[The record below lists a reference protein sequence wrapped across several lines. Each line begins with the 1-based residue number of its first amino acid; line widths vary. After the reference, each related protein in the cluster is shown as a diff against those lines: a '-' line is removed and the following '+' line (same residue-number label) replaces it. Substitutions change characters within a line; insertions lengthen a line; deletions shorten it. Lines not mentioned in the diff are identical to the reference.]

1 MTQGATQPPPAL
13 SLFQHL
19 SDAVYL
25 LDPETSNI
33 VWCNRA
39 AYEDLGLS
47 AEEVLNHS
55 VLSLQKD
62 VTGLPQ
68 WSEIA
73 QVIRSVPCYT
83 FVGRHRHRDGSEIP
97 VEVNT
102 THFIDEGKAY
112 FLSIARNI
120 SKRVALEQELSA
132 REHQLWFAL
141 NEAMDGMWDWNITT
155 NEVFFSPQLK
165 RMLGYGPDE
174 MTPHVET
181 WSDNIHPEDRA
192 QVLFLLNEHLNG
204 RLMRYEAEYRLSNRN
219 GHHLWVRDRGKVCER
234 DARGQPTRV
243 VGMVQNV
250 TDQKMLEMRL
260 EELAHIDDLTL
271 LPNRRAGMMQIEQ
284 QLALADRTGQP
295 LCLCVIDLDHFKSIN
310 DNHGHAMGDRVLKHF
325 AVILS
330 QTLKR
335 SDYSFRLGGEEFVTI
350 LPATQRAA
358 CRTALDK
365 LHARLAQTDWAKEF
379 GIPPVTCSIGVAC
392 YPETHTHPEKLL
404 SLADLALYRAK
415 EQGRNRS
422 CFATGEDALGA
433 AMESAPL
440 CG

>member
-1 MTQGATQPPPAL
+1 MTQGATQPPPTL
-13 SLFQHL
+13 NLFQHL

-73 QVIRSVPCYT
+73 KVIRSVPCYT
-83 FVGRHRHRDGSEIP
+83 FVGRHRHKDGSEIP

-102 THFIDEGKAY
+102 THFVDEGKAY

-141 NEAMDGMWDWNITT
+141 NEAMDGMWDWNVRT

-174 MTPHVET
+174 MTPHVAT
-181 WSDNIHPEDRA
+181 WSDNIHPDDRER
-192 QVLFLLNEHLNG
+192 VLGVLQEHLDG
-204 RLMRYEAEYRLSNRN
+204 RRMRYETEYRLRNRN
-219 GHHLWVRDRGKVCER
+219 GLYLWVHDRGRTCER
-234 DARGQPTRV
+234 DAKGHPSRM
-243 VGMVQNV
+243 VGMVQNI
-250 TDQKMLEMRL
+250 TERKLLEMRL
-260 EELAHIDDLTL
+260 ENLANIDDLTR
-271 LPNRRAGMMQIEQ
+271 LPNRRAGMLHLEQ
-284 QLALADRTGQP
+284 QLTLAARTELP
-295 LCLCVIDLDHFKSIN
+295 LCLGIIDLDHFKAIN
-310 DNHGHAMGDRVLKHF
+310 DQHGHAMGDEVLRRV
-325 AVILS
+325 AATLS
-330 QTLKR
+330 QGLRR
-335 SDYSFRLGGEEFVTI
+335 SDSLFRLGGEEFVLV
-350 LPATQRAA
+350 LPGTSPEQGR
-358 CRTALDK
+358 RIVEG
-365 LHARLAQTDWAKEF
+365 LHDLMAQTDWPAEL
-379 GIPPVTCSIGVAC
+379 GIPPVTLSAGLARF
-392 YPETHTHPEKLL
+392 PGDHRHPEKLL
-404 SLADLALYRAK
+404 ALADRAVYRAK
-415 EQGRNRS
+415 KEGRNRT
-422 CFATGEDALGA
+422 CFAGED
-433 AMESAPL
+433 EQTVD
-440 CG
+440 